1 MSLDDLILTLTTVSH
16 GPKVDIYDLGLGHRF
31 EPAKIVNQSANIYH
45 NRNQQVSL

>member
-31 EPAKIVNQSANIYH
+31 EPLRK
-45 NRNQQVSL
+45 L